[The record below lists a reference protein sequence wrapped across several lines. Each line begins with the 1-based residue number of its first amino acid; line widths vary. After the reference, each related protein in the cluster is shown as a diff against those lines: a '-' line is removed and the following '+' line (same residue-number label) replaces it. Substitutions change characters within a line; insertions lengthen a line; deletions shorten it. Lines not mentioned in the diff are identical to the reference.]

1 MYVYTDYYDDWCRKG
16 INNNIYMHLH
26 ASAVNVEQ
34 NWRVRS
40 QICRCS
46 IVYESS
52 AHSHTYTYNIYRESL
67 SYRDII
73 LYFSYF

>member
-1 MYVYTDYYDDWCRKG
+1 MYVYTDYYDAWCRKG

-26 ASAVNVEQ
+26 ASAANVEQ

-52 AHSHTYTYNIYRESL
+52 AHSQ
-67 SYRDII
+67 
-73 LYFSYF
+73 